1 MVKLAE
7 MVNSLVH
14 ALDLKSILLSINAT
28 PVLMIDLHLEMLVV
42 DKMEG
47 LIRDRGTFTDKNI

>member
-42 DKMEG
+42 DKM
-47 LIRDRGTFTDKNI
+47 